1 MLVSSSDTLLSDFV
15 CGFDFR
21 HSLRL
26 PFAAIFISLEGVN
39 YPCFVVLMSGAA
51 QRARESR
58 IAICSHFINLEGVN
72 YTCFVV
78 PVGTLGPFSPAD
90 NPFQTVK
97 GLVDYVYLQ

>member
-1 MLVSSSDTLLSDFV
+1 MF
-15 CGFDFR
+15 
-21 HSLRL
+21 
-26 PFAAIFISLEGVN
+26 
-39 YPCFVVLMSGAA
+39 GAA

-58 IAICSHFINLEGVN
+58 IAICGHFANLEGVN

-78 PVGTLGPFSPAD
+78 PVGTIGPFSPTD